1 MDERPRSAMKT
12 AESGA
17 SCIVHSTDLP
27 IFGDQMRFTAVIA
40 LLSSLLAADAAAAE
54 LRYSV
59 VMSGTTKGTFVVSDA
74 GAGQRRAALKY
85 DDRGR
90 GPDLVAITRYDGGFP
105 QSVAVEGINYAKR
118 PVTERFSVNGAR
130 AQWSSSADAGDAPAA
145 GFYLPNESN
154 AEDMAALVRAVLRA
168 PQRTLSLLPIGQ
180 ARVRQVSERQ
190 VAANGRRVSVALY
203 FISGLDLQPSPIWLD
218 ARQELF
224 ASGGTWLGVVR
235 EGFEATLPELLTAQ
249 SEALAADARVAAR
262 AMQRR
267 PRALVIRNAR
277 LFDAEQRSLRPTMSV
292 LVRGEKIE
300 AVGMDAEVQAPKD
313 GEVIDAGG
321 KVLLPGMWDM
331 HVHVLDQAEG
341 AMQLLAGITT
351 VRDLGNDP
359 DALNRITRQFDDG
372 TLPGARVLNAGLI
385 DQRGELAVPTGK
397 LVGTVAEM
405 QEAVNGYADR
415 GYRQVKLYSSL
426 SRELLAAGIAAARA
440 RGMRVSGHVPA
451 GMTMREA
458 VLAGYDEVQHANF
471 LMLNFMSPQ
480 INAKT
485 NSPVRFSAVYEHAR
499 EIDLQSAAVRDF
511 IALLKEHNTVVDPTL
526 VTFENMF
533 RGWRGEQAAWLAPW
547 AAQLPA
553 TSLRGGRGGGRASTV
568 EQRAAYSESFSR
580 MQQLLKLLHEAG
592 IRIVPGTDGSAL
604 LYSRELE
611 LYVEAGIPAA
621 DVLYSATL
629 GAARVMKE
637 DATSGSIAPGKRA
650 DMVLIDG
657 NPLERIGD
665 VRRTVLT
672 IKNGTIYEAAAL
684 AKACGL
690 ARTHSTGEKE

>member
-1 MDERPRSAMKT
+1 
-12 AESGA
+12 
-17 SCIVHSTDLP
+17 
-27 IFGDQMRFTAVIA
+27 MRLATVIA
-40 LLSSLLAADAAAAE
+40 LLSSFVAVSAAAAE

-59 VMSGTTKGTFVVSDA
+59 VMSGTTKGTFVVADI
-74 GAGQRRAALKY
+74 GAGQRRTTLKY

-90 GPDLVAITRYDGGFP
+90 GPDLVAITRYDHGFP
-105 QSVAVEGINYAKR
+105 QSVAVDGVNYAKR
-118 PVTERFSVNGAR
+118 PVTERFTVNGAR
-130 AQWSSSADAGDAPAA
+130 AQWSSSADTGDAPAA
-145 GFYLPNESN
+145 GFYLPSEST
-154 AEDMAALVRAVLRA
+154 AEDMAALARAVLRA
-168 PQRTLSLLPIGQ
+168 AQHTLTLLPSGQ
-180 ARVRQVSERQ
+180 ARIREAAKRTVT
-190 VAANGRRVSVALY
+190 ANGRRESVALY

-249 SEALAADARVAAR
+249 SDAVAADARAATR
-262 AMQRR
+262 TMARR

-277 LFDAEQRSLRPTMSV
+277 LFDAEQRTLRPATSV

-300 AVGMDAEVQAPKD
+300 AVGASSDVAAPKD
-313 GEVIDAGG
+313 AEVIDAAG

-341 AMQLLAGITT
+341 ALQLLAGITT

-359 DALNRITRQFDDG
+359 DALDRITTQFDDG
-372 TLPGARVLNAGLI
+372 TLPGARVLEAGLI
-385 DQRGELAVPTGK
+385 DRRGELAAPIGK

-405 QEAVNGYADR
+405 QKAVNAYADR

-426 SRELLAAGIAAARA
+426 SRDLLAAGIAAVRA

-451 GMTMREA
+451 GMTMREV

-471 LMLNFMSPQ
+471 WMLNFMSPE

-485 NSPVRFSAVYEHAR
+485 NSPVRFSAVYEHGR
-499 EIDLQSAAVRDF
+499 EIDLQSTEVRSF
-511 IALLKEHNTVVDPTL
+511 VALLKEHNTVVDPTL

-553 TSLRGGRGGGRASTV
+553 TSLRGGRGGGRASTP
-568 EQRAAYSESFSR
+568 EQRAAYSESFAR
-580 MQQLLKLLHEAG
+580 MQQLLKMMHDAG
-592 IRIVPGTDGSAL
+592 IRVVAGTDGGAL

-621 DVLYSATL
+621 DVLYIATL
-629 GAARVMKE
+629 GAARVMSE
-637 DATSGSIAPGKRA
+637 DANSGSIAPGKRA

-665 VRRTVLT
+665 VRHTVLT
-672 IKNGTIYEAAAL
+672 IKNGTIYQAAAL
-684 AKACGL
+684 AQACGL
-690 ARTHSTGEKE
+690 TPAHPTGDKE